1 MGSNPTL
8 SAKNEFMKKKIA
20 IITGVLGQDGSYLA
34 KLLSDKKYTV
44 IGIERFNSQKQYWR
58 HDFLNIKNKIIYENA
73 DLNDEFALGKLIQKY
88 KPNEF
93 YNLASHSFVKS
104 SFDQPLNVIDTNAK
118 SVIRILENIK
128 KFSPNTKFYQASTS
142 EMYGGQSK
150 KKLDINSN
158 FNPRSPYAYSKLL
171 AHFATKNYREADKLF
186 ACSGIL
192 FNHESVLRGE
202 EFVTKKIIKSLVDY
216 KLDKNNYKKVS
227 LGNVNSTRDWGYA
240 GEYVYGMWKILQMKK
255 PNDYVIGTGKHISVR
270 SFINYSMNYLG
281 LNNFIWVGKGLK
293 EKLIFNKDVIFDI
306 DPKFFRKTEVDRLQ
320 CNVNETYKKLK
331 WKPKIFH
338 KKLIKNMIDEEIL
351 LRSL

>member
-1 MGSNPTL
+1 
-8 SAKNEFMKKKIA
+8 MKKKIA

-34 KLLSDKKYTV
+34 KLLIEKKYFV
-44 IGIERFNSQKQYWR
+44 VGIERFNSQQQHWR
-58 HDFLNIKNKIIYENA
+58 HDFLNIKNKLLYEHA
-73 DLNDEFALGKLIQKY
+73 DLNDEFALGNLIEKY

-104 SFDQPLNVIDTNAK
+104 SFDQPLNVIDINAK
-118 SVIRILENIK
+118 SVIRILENLK

-142 EMYGGQSK
+142 EMYGGQSQ
-150 KKLDINSN
+150 KKLNIHSN

-171 AHFATKNYREADKLF
+171 AHFATKNYREAYNLF

-216 KLDKNNYKKVS
+216 KFNKNNYKKVS
-227 LGNVNSTRDWGYA
+227 LGNINATRDWGYA
-240 GEYVYGMWKILQMKK
+240 GEYVYGMWKILQMRK
-255 PNDYVIGTGKHISVR
+255 PDDYVIGTGKDISVR
-270 SFINYSMNYLG
+270 SFINHSMSYLG
-281 LNNFIWVGKGLK
+281 FNKFTWRGKGLK
-293 EKLIFNKDVIFDI
+293 EKLIYDKNIIFDI

-338 KKLIKNMIDEEIL
+338 KKLIKKMIDEEIQ
-351 LRSL
+351 LRNF